1 MGLHWNKEGEL
12 QKNLTPSVFLD
23 GDWCRDISNGVGS
36 GDIIE
41 RSCGRLP
48 LYKEMESVKIDV
60 SKISAEDAAEV
71 IADSLFPK
79 YNNGKDRN
87 KGNPK

>member
-1 MGLHWNKEGEL
+1 
-12 QKNLTPSVFLD
+12 
-23 GDWCRDISNGVGS
+23 
-36 GDIIE
+36 
-41 RSCGRLP
+41 
-48 LYKEMESVKIDV
+48 MESVKIDV

-87 KGNPK
+87 KGNPKTMAQRVTAAGKSNKQ